1 MKNKFSLLR
10 FFNPFLKLWLCFLI
24 QIKMMDDGNL
34 YDQSLNSNC
43 LFLMLLCYLCTHKV
57 FFCFTKKEQGE
68 TSYPAAWI
76 RKQFWGKK
84 GLNIFFCC
92 AAERR
97 IFHPDY
103 RKNLWDSWK
112 YLQNRAKC
120 CFKYRQVT
128 FIFQKKR
135 MLRRVTVLVTQKRCK
150 LWCVMNYWGYC
161 QQRNLCIWLLSWIS
175 ACKIT
180 KPLLN
185 DAWILKPKH
194 ALAHLLLM
202 FSTDEHSSAIKLQ
215 CSYSRHISTW
225 HQFIYF
231 SPGRRKTWSLKCNH
245 CITNSLSRF

>member
-1 MKNKFSLLR
+1 MKNKFSSLR

-57 FFCFTKKEQGE
+57 FFCFTKKEQRE
-68 TSYPAAWI
+68 MSYPAAWI

-128 FIFQKKR
+128 FIFQRKGCSDVW
-135 MLRRVTVLVTQKRCK
+135 LYWWHRRGANCGVLWTTEATVSREICVFGSYHEFLLVR
-150 LWCVMNYWGYC
+150 
-161 QQRNLCIWLLSWIS
+161 
-175 ACKIT
+175 
-180 KPLLN
+180 LLN
-185 DAWILKPKH
+185 H
-194 ALAHLLLM
+194 
-202 FSTDEHSSAIKLQ
+202 
-215 CSYSRHISTW
+215 Y
-225 HQFIYF
+225 
-231 SPGRRKTWSLKCNH
+231 
-245 CITNSLSRF
+245 